1 MASSV
6 ENNLGGSCSA
16 PFVHSMSDFVLDR
29 VLYEDPRAKTANLLG
44 TCTTNDVLE
53 RALLLLEKTHYTPT
67 FLSSLRLSTTFPRR
81 ETIGRNDI
89 YTWMFGWDRDGH
101 DAPTKMTLI
110 CPATDD
116 LIAKY
121 SAPHRR
127 MMIET
132 PHMYQLVTRPWI
144 ESLPASKTTWV
155 QNILQGISET
165 ESVLYSDP
173 DPKTGFVILP
183 DMKWDRR
190 TLSSLY
196 LMAIVRDGSLVTL
209 RDLTKQ
215 HVPLLRKIQQ
225 AGQKVAHEVYGLSE
239 STDSTSPLRC
249 FVHYMPT
256 YFHLHVHM
264 LSANFVSHPGSLVGQ
279 AHLLDDVIDLLELGV
294 DFRQRTLSYAL
305 AEGHA
310 LLRRWQEEGYA

>member
-6 ENNLGGSCSA
+6 ENTLGGSCSA
-16 PFVHSMSDFVLDR
+16 PYVHSMSDFVLDR

-44 TCTTNDVLE
+44 TCTTNDVPK

-132 PHMYQLVTRPWI
+132 PHMYQAVTRPWI

-173 DPKTGFVILP
+173 DPKTGFVSLP
-183 DMKWDRR
+183 DLK
-190 TLSSLY
+190 
-196 LMAIVRDGSLVTL
+196 
-209 RDLTKQ
+209 
-215 HVPLLRKIQQ
+215 
-225 AGQKVAHEVYGLSE
+225 
-239 STDSTSPLRC
+239 
-249 FVHYMPT
+249 
-256 YFHLHVHM
+256 
-264 LSANFVSHPGSLVGQ
+264 
-279 AHLLDDVIDLLELGV
+279 
-294 DFRQRTLSYAL
+294 
-305 AEGHA
+305 
-310 LLRRWQEEGYA
+310 